1 MKITEKDYRAD
12 RLALGDRLL
21 IGNGAFG
28 FRGTLDEHRK
38 DACAAVTTAGFYD
51 QSEGWREPVNM
62 PNPLYCGLWV
72 QGSVPEKLVSHEECL
87 QLDTGSYTRKTVFDF
102 GGGQI
107 TVESERFFS
116 QSDHRLLFG
125 RYRVSTTADVDI
137 SLLSGIDWDVWNI
150 GGKHF
155 EILRQTEVPIAVF
168 GRTTEGKRLSVAL
181 HEKANYDSMPVSAD
195 GIWGRAYRLRLSPD
209 KPFEAKKCAI
219 LMHEGIRK
227 TGEISLDFDKN
238 KEENRLWWEK
248 KWRDSRILL
257 KGDPQLQLGLDYSI
271 YQLISY
277 GPREAATSISARGL
291 SGQTYKGAVFWDT
304 EMFMLPFYTV
314 TDPDVA
320 QRLVHYRIQTLEG
333 AKEKAAAYGYEG
345 AFYAWE
351 SHEKGQDA
359 CSDFNVVDVFTG
371 RPVRT
376 YFKDKQIHI
385 SADVAVAVFRYIKQT
400 GRWALLAEGAL
411 DVLLEAS
418 LFYVSYAYYNVRKGR
433 YELLDVIGPDEY
445 HERVNNNAYTNYM
458 AHETAQNFLEAL
470 KIYKKR
476 FARRYAAFAKA
487 HKQDIG
493 DIKEFAEK
501 LYLPQ
506 PDKKGVIEQF
516 DGYYKLEDVSVETVR
531 SRLVDP
537 QEYWGGSGGVATAT
551 KVIKQADVVT
561 LMCVLP
567 ERFSKAV
574 KTANYDYYLHYTEHG
589 SSLSASMYGLCACMI
604 GRPQEAYGLFQKT
617 ATIDLVGGGKKYAG
631 KIYIG
636 GTHPA
641 ACGGAWMMAA
651 LGFAKYG
658 LPKEISEIVCSS
670 CKKGGKT

>member
-1 MKITEKDYRAD
+1 MKIVEKDYNAD
-12 RLALGDRLL
+12 RLSLGDRLL

-28 FRGTLDEHRK
+28 FRGTLDEQRK
-38 DACAAVTTAGFYD
+38 DVCAGLTTAGFYD

-62 PNPLYCGLWV
+62 PNPLYSALLVEGQL
-72 QGSVPEKLVSHEECL
+72 PEKVLSHEECL
-87 QLDTGSYTRKTVFDF
+87 HLDTGSYSRKTVYAV
-102 GGGQI
+102 GKGKI
-107 TVESERFFS
+107 TLESERFFS

-125 RYRVSTTADVDI
+125 SYRVSTTLAVDVSI
-137 SLLSGIDWDVWNI
+137 LSGIDWDVWNI
-150 GGKHF
+150 SGKHF
-155 EILRQTEVPIAVF
+155 DIIRQTENPTAVF
-168 GRTTEGKRLSVAL
+168 GLTTEGKRLSVSL
-181 HEKANYDSMPVSAD
+181 HEKANYDGMPVSTN
-195 GIWGRAYRLRLSPD
+195 GIWGKVYRLRLSPE

-219 LMHEGIRK
+219 LMHACITK
-227 TGEISLDFDKN
+227 TGEISLEFDKN

-248 KWRDSRILL
+248 KWRSSRIKLE
-257 KGDPQLQLGLDYSI
+257 GDAALQLALDYSI
-271 YQLISY
+271 YQLIIY
-277 GPREAATSISARGL
+277 APREDGASISARGL

-314 TDPDVA
+314 TDPDTA
-320 QRLVHYRIQTLEG
+320 RHLMRYRIKTLAG
-333 AKEKAAAYGYEG
+333 AREKAAAYGYEG

-351 SHEKGQDA
+351 SHEDGQDA

-385 SADVAVAVFRYIKQT
+385 SADVAVAMFKYMKQT
-400 GRWALLAEGAL
+400 GSWDLLSEGAL
-411 DVLLEAS
+411 DVLFETS
-418 LFYVSYAYYNVRKGR
+418 MFYVSYAYFNLRKNR

-476 FARRYAAFAKA
+476 FSKEYALFAKA
-487 HKQDIG
+487 HKG
-493 DIKEFAEK
+493 DIEDIRHFAEY
-501 LYLPQ
+501 LYMPQ
-506 PDKKGVIEQF
+506 PDENGVIEQF
-516 DGYYKLEDVSVETVR
+516 DGYYKLEDVSVDTVR
-531 SRLVDP
+531 SRLVNP

-561 LMCVLP
+561 LLCVLP
-567 ERFSKAV
+567 ERFSKEV
-574 KTANYDYYLHYTEHG
+574 KTANYDYYLPYTEHG

-604 GRPQEAYGLFQKT
+604 GRPQEAMELFQKT
-617 ATIDLVGGGKKYAG
+617 ASIDLIGGGKKYAG

-651 LGFAKYG
+651 LGFARYG
-658 LPKEISEIVCSS
+658 LPAKIKAISFS
-670 CKKGGKT
+670 CEKGEKA